1 MFDTLKQ
8 KNLESIFIKKL
19 IEFTKL
25 PTIEDWFL
33 IYENF
38 YTNIDHNGTITLDC
52 LYVLTDP
59 QYKDIGI
66 FFSESDNSLEISRN
80 FQLIGFQSVLEGN
93 LNVKS
98 HHKSIILDKVKY
110 FQSQILKDKLST
122 HLPIK
127 NHSEALKKI

>member
-19 IEFTKL
+19 IEFTQL

-33 IYENF
+33 IYEHF

-59 QYKDIGI
+59 LHKDIGI
-66 FFSESDNSLEISRN
+66 FFSESDNSLEISRT
-80 FQLIGFQSVLEGN
+80 FQLIGFQSALEGN
-93 LNVKS
+93 INVKS
-98 HHKSIILDKVKY
+98 NHKSIIIDKVKH
-110 FQSQILKDKLST
+110 FQSQTLKDKLAS

-127 NHSEALKKI
+127 NHSDKIKKI